1 MILIADSG
9 STKTDWRVITADGK
23 IQQFKTP
30 GINPY
35 HQSKEEIIKLLQTH
49 LLPQIDDTI
58 EAINFYGAG
67 CSVPSM
73 VALLKGAISEV
84 ISNADVNIFHDLLGA
99 ARSLCGHQP
108 GIACILGTGSNSCS
122 YDGVDIVDNIS
133 SLGYILGDEGSG
145 SWLGKRLIND
155 YFGRDLPTTAK
166 KLLEDKLEMNRAEI
180 LENVYK
186 KPLAGKY
193 LAGFSPIIS
202 DNISDPYFYNIVHE
216 GFSLFF
222 EKNIKKYKNFEKMP
236 VHFTGSIAFYYSNI
250 LRQVAS
256 EQNVFVKNIAESPI
270 AGLTLYHK

>member
-9 STKTDWRVITADGK
+9 STKTDWRVIQADGK
-23 IQQFKTP
+23 IRQFKTP

-35 HQSKEEIIKLLQTH
+35 QQSKEEIEALLDVH
-49 LLPQIDDTI
+49 LLPQIGSNI
-58 EAINFYGAG
+58 EVINFYGAG
-67 CSVPSM
+67 CSAPSM
-73 VALLKGAISEV
+73 VSLLKTAFSKV
-84 ISNADVNIFHDLLGA
+84 IQNAEINIYHDLLGA

-108 GIACILGTGSNSCS
+108 GIACIIGTGSNSCS
-122 YDGVDIVDNIS
+122 YDGVDIIDNIS

-155 YFGRDLPTTAK
+155 YFGRNLPVSAK
-166 KLLEDKLEMNRAEI
+166 KLLDDKLNMTRVDI

-186 KPLAGKY
+186 KPMPGKY
-193 LAGFSPIIS
+193 LASFSPIIN

-216 GFSLFF
+216 GFTLFF
-222 EKNIKKYKNFEKMP
+222 EKNIKKYENFEKMP

-256 EQNVFVKNIAESPI
+256 KHNVLVKNIVESPI
-270 AGLTLYHK
+270 AGLTLFHK